1 MFILTYIFVF
11 GFLRDR
17 LYTFTNRIRNPSNN
31 VQRNTNILLIAK
43 QSLESITLVEDII
56 VIPKEY

>member
-17 LYTFTNRIRNPSNN
+17 LYTFTNRIRNSSNN